1 MTPETYDPFTRGPFP
16 VGVETQTWTD
26 AARERTLTVEI
37 WYPCTDAYVGQDL
50 DPAAMDWFV
59 PGWAAD
65 GVSTPE
71 ELVPQQAVRDAEWRA
86 AEEPF
91 PLVLL
96 IHGWAGFRRE
106 STFLGT
112 HLASHGYVVV
122 SPDVGGTTFPEVD
135 AFLAQQEPLGDP
147 EALLRHARDNAEARV
162 GDIPFLISESVVR
175 LPVRDGRVG
184 VTGASFGGYSS
195 LVSPTADSRVSAI
208 AAMCPANDDSPI
220 VQGSQ
225 VFNDLILAPW
235 LSDPAT
241 MILAADRDS
250 LLPLYGQLTLAAQLP
265 ASRKR
270 VVSLARADHNH
281 FVDDIELGQ
290 AWMGEFVGRVAQ
302 IFPEGP
308 GDWPLVAR
316 SVQPMERLVPGETA
330 KRAWQGAVLAHF
342 HAWLRDDLAAREAI
356 RDMDT
361 LLSTAGVE
369 THTYEV
375 GHA

>member
-1 MTPETYDPFTRGPFP
+1 MTPETYDPFARGPFP

-37 WYPCTDAYVGQDL
+37 WYPGTDDYIGHDL
-50 DPAAMDWFV
+50 DPATMDWFI

-71 ELVPQQAVRDAEWRA
+71 ELVPQQAVRGADWRA

-122 SPDVGGTTFPEVD
+122 SPDVGGTTFAEVD
-135 AFLAQQEPLGDP
+135 AFLAQQEPLGEP
-147 EALLRHARDNAEARV
+147 EALLSHARDNAEARV
-162 GDIPFLISESVVR
+162 GDVPFLICESIAR
-175 LPVRDGRVG
+175 LPVRHDGVG

-195 LVSPTADSRVSAI
+195 LVAPTADARVAAV

-220 VQGSQ
+220 VRGSE

-265 ASRKR
+265 ATRRR
-270 VVSLARADHNH
+270 VVSLANADHNH

-290 AWMGEFVGRVAQ
+290 AWMGEFVGRVAA
-302 IFPEGP
+302 IFPDGP

-316 SVQPMERLVPGETA
+316 SVQPMERLVPGEAA

-342 HAWLRDDLAAREAI
+342 NAWLRGDPDALEAT
-356 RDMDT
+356 RDMDS
-361 LLSTAGVE
+361 LLSAAGVQ

-375 GHA
+375 GYA

>member
-1 MTPETYDPFTRGPFP
+1 METRYDPFARGPFP

-26 AARERTLTVEI
+26 AARKRTLTVEI
-37 WYPCTDAYVGQDL
+37 WYPGADDYNGHDL
-50 DPAAMDWFV
+50 DPATMDWFV

-71 ELVPQQAVRDAEWRA
+71 ELVPQQAVRGAQWRA
-86 AEEPF
+86 AVEPF

-122 SPDVGGTTFPEVD
+122 SPDVAGTTFADVD
-135 AFLAQQEPLGDP
+135 AFLGQQEPLGEP

-162 GDIPFLISESVVR
+162 GDVPFLICESIAR
-175 LPVRDGRVG
+175 LPVRHDGVG

-195 LVSPTADSRVSAI
+195 LVAPTADARVAAV

-220 VQGSQ
+220 VRGSE

-265 ASRKR
+265 ATRRR
-270 VVSLARADHNH
+270 VVSLANADHNH

-290 AWMGEFVGRVAQ
+290 AWMGEFVGRVAA
-302 IFPEGP
+302 IFPDGP

-316 SVQPMERLVPGETA
+316 SVQPMERLVPGEAA

-342 HAWLRDDLAAREAI
+342 DAWLRDDARALEAM
-356 RDMDT
+356 RDMDG
-361 LLSTAGVE
+361 LLSSAGVQ

-375 GHA
+375 GYA

>member
-1 MTPETYDPFTRGPFP
+1 M
-16 VGVETQTWTD
+16 
-26 AARERTLTVEI
+26 VEI
-37 WYPCTDAYVGQDL
+37 WYPSTDDFRGKDL
-50 DPAAMDWFV
+50 DPATMDWFI

-71 ELVPQQAVRDAEWRA
+71 ELVSQQAVRDAAWRSS
-86 AEEPF
+86 EKPF

-106 STFLGT
+106 ATFIGT

-122 SPDVGGTTFPEVD
+122 SPDVVGTTFPEVD
-135 AFLAQQEPLGDP
+135 AFLTEQEPHGDP
-147 EALLRHARDNAEARV
+147 AALVRHARDNAEARV
-162 GDIPFLISESVVR
+162 GDVGFLIGEAMSR
-175 LPVRDGRVG
+175 LPVRQERVG

-195 LVSPTADSRVSAI
+195 LVSPTSDARVAAI
-208 AAMCPANDDSPI
+208 AAMCPANDDAPI
-220 VQGSQ
+220 IQGAQ

-270 VVSLARADHNH
+270 VVALAHADHNH

-290 AWMGEFVGRVAQ
+290 SWMGEFVGRVAA
-302 IFPEGP
+302 IFPDGP

-316 SVQPMERLVPGETA
+316 SVQPMERLVPGEVA

-342 HAWLRDDLAAREAI
+342 DAWLRDDSAAREATK
-356 RDMDT
+356 DMDS
-361 LLSTAGVE
+361 LLSSTGVT
-369 THTYEV
+369 THTYDV
-375 GHA
+375 GYD

>member
-1 MTPETYDPFTRGPFP
+1 METRYDPFARGPFP
-16 VGVETQTWTD
+16 VGAETQTWTD

-37 WYPCTDAYVGQDL
+37 WYPGADDYIGHDL
-50 DPAAMDWFV
+50 DPATMDWFV

-71 ELVPQQAVRDAEWRA
+71 ELVPQQAVRGAQWRA
-86 AEEPF
+86 AVEPF

-122 SPDVGGTTFPEVD
+122 SPDVAGTTFADVD
-135 AFLAQQEPLGDP
+135 AFLGQQEPLGEP

-162 GDIPFLISESVVR
+162 GDVPFLICESIAR
-175 LPVRDGRVG
+175 LPVRHDGVG

-195 LVSPTADSRVSAI
+195 LVAPTADSRVAAV

-220 VQGSQ
+220 VRGSE

-265 ASRKR
+265 ATRRR
-270 VVSLARADHNH
+270 VVALANADHNH

-290 AWMGEFVGRVAQ
+290 AWMGEFVGRVAA
-302 IFPEGP
+302 IFPDGP

-316 SVQPMERLVPGETA
+316 SVQPMERLVPGEAA

-342 HAWLRDDLAAREAI
+342 DAWLRDDARALEAM
-356 RDMDT
+356 RDMDG
-361 LLSTAGVE
+361 LLSSAGVQ

-375 GHA
+375 GYA